1 MAVLPN
7 INTQTTPSVIARF
20 IPPFLVSHQVFQTP
34 LWKWAALVIL
44 ALLLISVSRLLDW
57 LLAFL
62 RIGIEIIDPSAIA
75 RLYIG
80 RGMDIVLVW
89 SISWCLIR
97 LTELFMNHLELIRR
111 FQSGDFLLCADVGH
125 QRIL

>member
-1 MAVLPN
+1 M
-7 INTQTTPSVIARF
+7 
-20 IPPFLVSHQVFQTP
+20 
-34 LWKWAALVIL
+34 
-44 ALLLISVSRLLDW
+44 SRLLDW

-80 RGMDIVLVW
+80 RGMEIVLVW

-111 FQSGDFLLCADVGH
+111 FHSGDFLLCADVEH